1 MAEMFVLLSLSEIEI
16 WVPEPDHS
24 DMPALWWDMLS
35 DKCLLLGVFKHGES
49 DQLCCAQGFMCGYAL
64 LSNGCIYVL

>member
-1 MAEMFVLLSLSEIEI
+1 MYSMLLLTMAEMFVLLSHSEIEI

-24 DMPALWWDMLS
+24 EMPALWWDMLS

-49 DQLCCAQGFMCGYAL
+49 DQLRCAQGFLCG
-64 LSNGCIYVL
+64 